1 MLLQLVGPLVTYAGK
16 KFESADQ
23 LIEEIFEEMDVGGE
37 GKITLSDYRVAAN
50 KNPDIIQGLKL
61 FSD

>member
-1 MLLQLVGPLVTYAGK
+1 VTYAGK
-16 KFESADQ
+16 KYESAEQ
-23 LIEEIFEEMDVGGE
+23 LVEEVFEEMDTSGE

>member
-1 MLLQLVGPLVTYAGK
+1 MGPLVTYAGK

-23 LIEEIFEEMDVGGE
+23 LVEEIFEEMDIAGE
-37 GKITLSDYRVAAN
+37 GKITLADYRVAAN

>member
-1 MLLQLVGPLVTYAGK
+1 VTYAGK

-23 LIEEIFEEMDVGGE
+23 LVEEIFEEMDMTGE
-37 GKITLSDYRVAAN
+37 GKITLSDYRIAAN